1 MNSVKERLPFLLEG
15 YLAAFA
21 LANIGGI
28 ATTNIITLVLFLLC
42 FQFFKYAAG
51 RERECA
57 LSEDGKKLVH
67 GRSAGKRRTAALVLG
82 IFYTFCYVAAA
93 HGELTGT
100 LENGLF
106 RLIYLGLTAAGLFLL
121 RREPS
126 QSPAVTAP
134 PKGRAFGKRGQ
145 ARRARNKT
153 SPFGRGG
160 REQRERTER
169 V

>member
-57 LSEDGKKLVH
+57 LSEEGKKLVH
-67 GRSAGKRRTAALVLG
+67 GRSAGSGGQRRWSWVFF
-82 IFYTFCYVAAA
+82 IRSVM
-93 HGELTGT
+93 
-100 LENGLF
+100 
-106 RLIYLGLTAAGLFLL
+106 L
-121 RREPS
+121 RRRM
-126 QSPAVTAP
+126 
-134 PKGRAFGKRGQ
+134 G
-145 ARRARNKT
+145 N
-153 SPFGRGG
+153 
-160 REQRERTER
+160 
-169 V
+169 

>member
-106 RLIYLGLTAAGLFLL
+106 RLI
-121 RREPS
+121 
-126 QSPAVTAP
+126 
-134 PKGRAFGKRGQ
+134 
-145 ARRARNKT
+145 
-153 SPFGRGG
+153 
-160 REQRERTER
+160 
-169 V
+169 